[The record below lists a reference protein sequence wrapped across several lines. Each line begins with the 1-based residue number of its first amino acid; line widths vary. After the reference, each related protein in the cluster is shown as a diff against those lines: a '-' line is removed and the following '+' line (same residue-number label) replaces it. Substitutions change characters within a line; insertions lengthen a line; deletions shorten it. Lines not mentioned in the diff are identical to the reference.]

1 MLTDGCGRKIDYLR
15 VSLTDRCNLR
25 CRYCVPPC
33 GVERKDHKEILTLEE
48 ILRLIDIFTGL
59 GVDKVRF
66 TGGEPLVRKNAVG
79 LIKEVSRLDN
89 APHIAVTTNGVLLEE
104 YADYLYDASVRDI
117 NISLD
122 TLDPLV
128 YESITGSDSLSS
140 VINGIRACLMK
151 DIKVKI
157 NVVPLKG
164 INEDEL
170 HVLAGLSKDYD
181 LSVRFIELMP
191 IGCASA
197 YQGIS
202 NDDVKRRLFEIYG
215 QGVSAADSGNG
226 PAEYVAFEGFKGK
239 VGFISPL
246 SHKFC
251 KSCNRLRLTSD
262 GKLKLCL
269 ASEESLDLK
278 ALLRGGASDADISK
292 EVEKAVQNKPSH
304 HEFGSKDYSSGIS
317 GMIGIGG

>member
-1 MLTDGCGRKIDYLR
+1 MLTDGCGRKTDYLR
-15 VSLTDRCNLR
+15 VSLTDKCNLR

-33 GVERKDHKEILTLEE
+33 GVELKEHKEILTLEE

-79 LIKEVSRLDN
+79 LIKEVSRLRN
-89 APHIAVTTNGVLLEE
+89 APHIGITTNGVLLEE

-122 TLDPLV
+122 TLDPSV
-128 YESITGSDSLSS
+128 YEFITGSDSLSA
-140 VINGIRACLMK
+140 VINGIRECLMK
-151 DIKVKI
+151 DMNVKI

-170 HVLAGLSKDYD
+170 PVLAGLSKDNS

-191 IGCASA
+191 IGCASG
-197 YQGIS
+197 YEGIS
-202 NDDVKRRLFEIYG
+202 NDEVKRRLFDVYG
-215 QGVSAADSGNG
+215 QGVSAGASGKG

-246 SHKFC
+246 SHRFC
-251 KSCNRLRLTSD
+251 GSCNRLRLTCD
-262 GKLKLCL
+262 GRLKLCL

-278 ALLRGGASDADISK
+278 TLLRGGASDTDIS
-292 EVEKAVQNKPSH
+292 EAIEKAVQNKPSH
-304 HEFGSKDYSSGIS
+304 HEFGSKDYSSGSS